1 MATIKYDLQKD
12 KPTIS
17 VCTPTFNR
25 RPFIPYLIKCFQ
37 EQIYPKNKIEW
48 IIVDDGTDPIGDLVQ
63 NISQVKYFYFSEK
76 MSLGKKRNIMNSKCS
91 NDIIIYMDDD
101 DYYPP
106 MRILHAVISLIQNPE
121 FLCAGCSRL
130 PIFYK
135 HPKQQLITTG
145 PFGKYHAT
153 AATFA
158 FRKELLKECSYNEEK
173 FFGEECDFL
182 KDFSIPLFQLDPFK
196 TILVYSHPN
205 NSIDKQFIIENPI
218 ENYVKFYKEKLD
230 KYVVNKEYL
239 NFIMNGDEFIKN
251 YKQGNLDQKED
262 IMQEM
267 EVRKQ
272 KKKEKYE
279 KNQKEFQDTM
289 NNLHKQL
296 ETKTTKE
303 LIEIICS
310 LQVQKTKLENA
321 VKKLKNYIQSQNL
334 L

>member
-1 MATIKYDLQKD
+1 MSKIKHDLQKY

-17 VCTPTFNR
+17 ICTPTFNR
-25 RPFIPYLIKCFQ
+25 RPFIPYLIKCFE
-37 EQIYPKNKIEW
+37 EQIYPKSHIEW

-63 NISQVKYFYFSEK
+63 NIHQVKYFYFPEK

-91 NDIIIYMDDD
+91 NEIIIYMDDD

-106 MRILHAVISLIQNPE
+106 LRILHAVISLVQNPE

-135 HPKQQLITTG
+135 SPKEQLITTG

-158 FRKELLKECSYNEEK
+158 FRKELLKECSYDEEK
-173 FFGEECDFL
+173 IFGEESGFL
-182 KDFSIPLFQLDPFK
+182 KDYTVPLFQLDPFK
-196 TILVYSHPN
+196 TIMVYPHPN
-205 NSIDKQFIIENPI
+205 NSIDKQFIIKNPI

-230 KYVVNKEYL
+230 KYVVNKEYHDFIL
-239 NFIMNGDEFIKN
+239 NGNEFLTN
-251 YKQGNLDQKED
+251 YKEGNVDQKED
-262 IMQEM
+262 ILQEM
-267 EVRKQ
+267 EIRKQ
-272 KKKEKYE
+272 KKKEKFE
-279 KNQKEFQDTM
+279 KNQQEFEDSIKK
-289 NNLHKQL
+289 LSEQL
-296 ETKTTKE
+296 ETKTNKE
-303 LIEIICS
+303 LIQIVCS
-310 LQVQKTKLENA
+310 LQVQNTKLERA